1 MGGSVEFH
9 RAAGEGESAR
19 RGRPC
24 PSMCER
30 MDWPRWDFSGLRRG
44 AGWAG
49 GADRW
54 GGAPPRREAR
64 DGGWREGWWFRRG
77 RDARGCDGAC
87 GFALR
92 VCGEVGG
99 AGEDFG
105 LERAEALQAVGE
117 ACQDERGVGSAEGAH
132 EAREV
137 LGLGALA
144 ERGGDALGP
153 EDEHADDEEQEEGG
167 GRRPIGPG
175 PGGGGCWGG
184 EGGRG

>member
-1 MGGSVEFH
+1 VRLGWCGVRLPCGSAVP
-9 RAAGEGESAR
+9 AKQGESAR

-54 GGAPPRREAR
+54 GGAPTEREAG
-64 DGGWREGWWFRRG
+64 DGWWREGWWFRRG
-77 RDARGCDGAC
+77 RDARGCGGAR

-99 AGEDFG
+99 AAEDFG
-105 LERAEALQAVGE
+105 LPR
-117 ACQDERGVGSAEGAH
+117 RGRLLGRRGRPGLTSAE
-132 EAREV
+132 
-137 LGLGALA
+137 
-144 ERGGDALGP
+144 
-153 EDEHADDEEQEEGG
+153 
-167 GRRPIGPG
+167 
-175 PGGGGCWGG
+175 
-184 EGGRG
+184 